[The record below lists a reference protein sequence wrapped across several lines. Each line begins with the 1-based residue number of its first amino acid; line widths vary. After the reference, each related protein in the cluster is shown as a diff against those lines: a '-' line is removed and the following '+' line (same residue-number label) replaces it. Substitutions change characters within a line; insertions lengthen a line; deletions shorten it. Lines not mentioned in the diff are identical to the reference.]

1 MVDTRRYFTL
11 LVYSFLT
18 TATNCLLRVLSET
31 VGLTFCEEL
40 LSVCITDCEETVVS
54 SGKIVLLR
62 A

>member
-1 MVDTRRYFTL
+1 MVDTTTYFAL

-18 TATNCLLRVLSET
+18 TAINCLLRVLSET

-40 LSVCITDCEETVVS
+40 LSVCIADCEETVVS
-54 SGKIVLLR
+54 SAKIVLLR